1 MNKKQFLNY
10 EGRKLRKFKLLPNSY
25 KTIGFG
31 LMILSVI
38 SLIILSFLTGE
49 LEFMKSLAKNCF
61 LISMLIISISKDKV
75 EDEFTIQLRAKS
87 YSLAFVIGVIY
98 AIIQPYVN
106 YFVSSVIK
114 PEKVIFAEFDSFV
127 ILWFMLAIQL
137 AFYYVLKITR

>member
-1 MNKKQFLNY
+1 
-10 EGRKLRKFKLLPNSY
+10 
-25 KTIGFG
+25 
-31 LMILSVI
+31 MILSVI

>member
-1 MNKKQFLNY
+1 MITRAKSFENLNY
-10 EGRKLRKFKLLPNSY
+10 CQIPY

-38 SLIILSFLTGE
+38 SLIILSILTGE
-49 LEFMKSLAKNCF
+49 IEFMKSLAKNGL

-106 YFVSSVIK
+106 YFVSSVLI